1 MILIIGFYL
10 DIRGLLS
17 FLRYEPYAS
26 DKKVWNSL
34 TTRFKP
40 SFRSLITSISM
51 RHTKALVR
59 SEISIPPQHRYV
71 ITMPFTAV
79 EEQHYQSLFQEL
91 AASCGLDTQ
100 GMPITEDWDPEDP
113 AVQSAMRVALDRL
126 RQTALH
132 PDVGNRNRRALG
144 LKANAMRTVAEVLDA
159 MLEQSK
165 GAQRTDQRALLQCG
179 ISKGLILAGLQRT
192 DEALVVWE
200 EIREKST
207 AIVDECRQDLE
218 RETEMAAKSG
228 PSPDVHDDEPDDDV
242 SVPVKEARRRLRS
255 ALEIRH
261 KAVFFCANAYFS
273 IKSND
278 EVTAPESDEFR
289 RLEKLEVEGYDLAKA
304 IRKEILQEVWFFT

>member
-1 MILIIGFYL
+1 
-10 DIRGLLS
+10 
-17 FLRYEPYAS
+17 
-26 DKKVWNSL
+26 
-34 TTRFKP
+34 
-40 SFRSLITSISM
+40 M

-165 GAQRTDQRALLQCG
+165 GAQRTGQRALLQCG

-228 PSPDVHDDEPDDDV
+228 PSPHVHDDEPDDDV

>member
-1 MILIIGFYL
+1 MILILGFYL

-26 DKKVWNSL
+26 DKKVWDSL

-228 PSPDVHDDEPDDDV
+228 PSPDVHGDEPNYDV